1 MEFMP
6 LTYRCTIYMKISYN
20 ILNTFFDGKLPAPSV
35 LEEAFTFHSWEID
48 EVVEKDGDTMF
59 DVKVLPD
66 KSAWALS
73 HRGVAKD
80 LSVVLDMPLAH
91 DPFSITPELVPV
103 TDVISVK
110 VDTPLCD
117 RYAAAYV
124 TGVTVGPSPEWLVKS
139 LATLGQRSINNIV
152 DATNYVMFSLGQPL
166 HAFDAKKLSSLSIG
180 VRAARDGEKIT
191 TLTGDVCE
199 LSSVD
204 TLIVDGGNDAPI
216 GIAGIKGGKVAE
228 VDQTTTDLVIESAH
242 FNAVST
248 RKTSQRLKLR
258 TDASIRY
265 ENGVVSDVVPYALT
279 EVVRLILEIA
289 RGSLIGY
296 VDTGTDVRMCS
307 NVFVSLSKINSV
319 LGLSLS
325 KEDVDA
331 IMARFGYRHVWQ
343 GDALSVIPPF
353 ERPDLRIAEDVIEE
367 IGRVHG
373 YDHVVSVTPEPIALT
388 EMNTTFYYTDMVR
401 KALQDVGFS
410 EVFTSSF
417 RAKDEVKLKNAL
429 ASDKGYLRSALSENM
444 KEALAR
450 NAPNADLLGVREVAT
465 FEVGTVF
472 TKNGQSLSLALGVSS
487 PSGYKAKNDDKVLER
502 GIKAAEEVLGASLS
516 WSKAQGVAET
526 SLTEIIATL
535 PTPTAYA
542 PFERSKDITYK
553 SFSNYPFASRDI
565 AFWAGEGSEEAE
577 LKKLISENA
586 GPLLV
591 RLDLFDRFEKESRVS
606 YAFRLVFQSFERTLT
621 AEEINDVIESVTKAL
636 TERGCEIR

>member
-1 MEFMP
+1 
-6 LTYRCTIYMKISYN
+6 MKISYN

-80 LSVVLDMPLAH
+80 LSVVLSMPLAH
-91 DPFSITPELVPV
+91 DPFLLKPELAPV
-103 TDVISVK
+103 TDMVSIK

-124 TGVTVGPSPEWLVKS
+124 KGVTVGPSPEWLVKS
-139 LATLGQRSINNIV
+139 LAILGQRSINNIV
-152 DATNYVMFSLGQPL
+152 DATNYVMLSLGQPL

-180 VRAARDGEKIT
+180 VRAAHEGEKIT

-199 LSSVD
+199 LASAD
-204 TLIVDGGNDAPI
+204 TLIVDGGNDVPL
-216 GIAGIKGGKVAE
+216 GIAGIKGGKIAE
-228 VDQTTTDLVIESAH
+228 VDQSTTDLIIESAH

-248 RKTSQRLKLR
+248 RKTAQRLKLR
-258 TDASIRY
+258 TDASVRY
-265 ENGVVSDVVPYALT
+265 ENGIVSDVVPYALT

-289 RGSLIGY
+289 QGSLVGY
-296 VDTGTDVRMCS
+296 VDTGSDVRMCS

-325 KEDVDA
+325 KENVDA
-331 IMARFGYRHVWQ
+331 MMARFGYRHVWQ
-343 GDALSVIPPF
+343 GDVLSVIPPF
-353 ERPDLRIAEDVIEE
+353 ERPDLIIAEDLIEE

-373 YDHVVSVTPEPIALT
+373 YDHVVSVTPEPLALT
-388 EMNTTFYYTDMVR
+388 EMNTTFYYTDLIR
-401 KALQDVGFS
+401 RALQDAGFS

-429 ASDKGYLRSALSENM
+429 ASDKGYLRSALTENI

-450 NAPNADLLGVREVAT
+450 NAPNADLLGVREVAV

-472 TKNGQSLSLALGVSS
+472 TKNGQHLSLSLGVSS

-502 GIKAAEEVLGASLS
+502 GIAAVEQVLGVTLS
-516 WSKAQGVAET
+516 WNKASGIAEVALSET
-526 SLTEIIATL
+526 IATL
-535 PTPTAYA
+535 PAPSAYA
-542 PFERSKDITYK
+542 PFERSQDITYK
-553 SFSNYPFASRDI
+553 PFSNYPFASRDI
-565 AFWAGEGSEEAE
+565 AFWAGEGSEEVE

-591 RLDLFDRFEKESRVS
+591 RLDLFDRFEKEGRTS
-606 YAFRLVFQSFERTLT
+606 YAFRLVFQSFKKTLT
-621 AEEINDVIESVTKAL
+621 EEEINAAVDSVYKELKEA
-636 TERGCEIR
+636 RCEIR